1 MGKEDIILWIQ
12 GESVH
17 SDDILSCKGKR
28 IDKSSDSYVKY
39 YKLLVYTKHCHKLK
53 EKPHWMSLYKSK
65 IFIDNEPST
74 YYLLYGHYKEVDA
87 ANRPIGFMSY
97 VRTNNI
103 EDALNAVI
111 NESKLYGYSISDE
124 DMAYIKKKS
133 TYKIVIAIVVA
144 LLCLICLILCL

>member
-1 MGKEDIILWIQ
+1 MGKDDIILWIQ

-17 SDDILSCKGKR
+17 NDDILSCKGKR
-28 IDKSSDSYVKY
+28 IDKSSDCYIRY
-39 YKLLVYTKHCHKLK
+39 YKLLVYTNHCHKLR
-53 EKPHWMSLYKSK
+53 EKPHWISLYKGK
-65 IFIDNEPST
+65 IGIDNGSST
-74 YYLLYGHYKEVDA
+74 YYLLYGHYKEVDT

-133 TYKIVIAIVVA
+133 IHKITIAIVMA
-144 LLCLICLILCL
+144 ILCLICLILCL

>member
-1 MGKEDIILWIQ
+1 MGKYDIILWIQ

-28 IDKSSDSYVKY
+28 IDKSSDNYIKY
-39 YKLLVYTKHCHKLK
+39 YKLLAYTKHCRKLR
-53 EKPHWMSLYKSK
+53 EKPHWISLYKGK
-65 IFIDNEPST
+65 IWIDDKPST

-103 EDALNAVI
+103 EDVLDTVVD
-111 NESKLYGYSISDE
+111 ESKLYGYSISGK
-124 DMAYIKKKS
+124 DMDYIKKKS
-133 TYKIVIAIVVA
+133 LHKLIIVIVVA
-144 LLCLICLILCL
+144 LLCLICLVLYL